1 MSGMTS
7 VGAKQPT
14 INNSSTNVGQK
25 PIVNNAPSLESVQ
38 KNGVV
43 LKRGMSGESVSQ
55 VQTSLKSL
63 GYNIEVTS
71 KYDEATVKAV
81 KKFQTDHGVKPTGN
95 VGALTL
101 ARLDKFDK
109 NLDETQ
115 FSKATKTQG
124 TGETKPVDFVDNNTS
139 TAPVNNAPTLDLV
152 AKGKAALKK
161 GMSGESVQILQEKLK
176 KAGYE
181 VDVNGTF
188 DEKTEKALKA
198 FQKENHIKPTGQLGR
213 FTLDALEEEEG
224 DDSDIEDGNTPD
236 VQNPNGVD
244 NTNGTDATGRVY
256 AGGTQA
262 TPAGMK
268 LAKEAE
274 EVANEMAP
282 HRKPKKGKCFRGV
295 KNALMGSK
303 IGVELVGKHAYMA
316 AGQLAKS
323 SKFSEVKD
331 LKPSDLKNLPPG
343 AIVVWGKTKVSPSG
357 HISIALGNGKEASD
371 FIPKN
376 GQLTNLRG
384 HTNFRVFVPK

>member
-1 MSGMTS
+1 MSGMSS

-14 INNSSTNVGQK
+14 INNNTNVGQK

-43 LKRGMSGESVSQ
+43 LKKGMSGESVEK

-101 ARLDKFDK
+101 ARLDKFDQ

-115 FSKATKTQG
+115 FSRSTKPQAS
-124 TGETKPVDFVDNNTS
+124 GETKPVDFVDNS
-139 TAPVNNAPTLDLV
+139 GQTAPVNNAPTLDLV

-181 VDVNGTF
+181 IDVNGTF

-198 FQKENHIKPTGQLGR
+198 FQKDNHIKPTGQLGR

-224 DDSDIEDGNTPD
+224 DEDGIEEGNTTPD

-262 TPAGMK
+262 TPNGMK

-274 EVANEMAP
+274 EVANEMAV
-282 HRKPKKGKCFRGV
+282 HRNPKKGKCFRGV

-331 LKPSDLKNLPPG
+331 LKPADLKNLPPG
-343 AIVVWGKTKVSPSG
+343 AIVVWGKTAKSKSG

-376 GQLTNLRG
+376 GQLTSLRG
-384 HTNFRVFVPK
+384 YTNFRVFVPK